1 MDGHLIQVLIMIAL
15 LAMSSFFSATETS
28 FSALNRTRL
37 KNMAEKGNKRAAAAL
52 KLSENYDSLLSSIL
66 VGNNIVNIS
75 LASIGTVLFVDLMGS
90 SSGPTVST
98 IVCTVVVLIF
108 GEITPKSIAKEM
120 PESFAMAVTPIMRV
134 LLVILKPINAIFS
147 GWKNSTPRSVSGW
160 KKLLCRVFHF
170 ENDRTFSQ
178 DELLTLVD
186 EVQQEGGMNED
197 EGDLLKNS
205 IELFDDRSLTDI
217 LTPRVKVEGV
227 PLDSTQE
234 EVVEILQNSKHS
246 RLPVYDES
254 LDHIVGILHQKD
266 FFHRLQKGPCTLQE
280 LMKKPLFVP
289 ETAQVSTTL
298 KLMQRTRSQMAV
310 VADEYGGTAGIVTME
325 DILEELVGEIWD
337 EHDQVQVN
345 IRRGK
350 DGSLLILGDTPLD
363 ELEDALDQEIED
375 ADASTV
381 GGWVMEQTENIPKPG
396 DSFQWEKWRFD
407 VLKTDGRHVMEVQA
421 TALPAAEA

>member
-1 MDGHLIQVLIMIAL
+1 MDGNLIQGIIMVVLL
-15 LAMSSFFSATETS
+15 VMSAFFSATETS

-37 KNMAEKGNKRAAAAL
+37 KNMAEKGNKRAEAAL
-52 KLSENYDSLLSSIL
+52 KLAENYDSLLSSIL

-75 LASIGTVLFVDLMGS
+75 MASIGTVMFVNLLGS

-108 GEITPKSIAKEM
+108 GEITPKSVAKEM
-120 PESFAMAVTPIMRV
+120 PENFAMAVTPVMRV
-134 LLVILKPINAIFS
+134 LLVVLKPINAVF
-147 GWKNSTPRSVSGW
+147 SGW

-170 ENDRTFSQ
+170 EKDRTFSQ

-227 PLDSTQE
+227 PLDATQE
-234 EVVEILQNSKHS
+234 EVVAILQESKHS

-254 LDHIVGILHQKD
+254 LDHIVGVLHQKD

-298 KLMQRTRSQMAV
+298 KLMQRTRQPDGRGGGRVRRHRRYRHHGGYS
-310 VADEYGGTAGIVTME
+310 GGTGGRNLGRARSGAGQHPPWQGRLSA
-325 DILEELVGEIWD
+325 DPWRYAAGRAGGRAGSG
-337 EHDQVQVN
+337 N
-345 IRRGK
+345 RRRGRQH
-350 DGSLLILGDTPLD
+350 GRRLGDG
-363 ELEDALDQEIED
+363 
-375 ADASTV
+375 ADREYPQTGGFLPV
-381 GGWVMEQTENIPKPG
+381 GKVA
-396 DSFQWEKWRFD
+396 
-407 VLKTDGRHVMEVQA
+407 V
-421 TALPAAEA
+421 